1 MPQPYMNP
9 YYFQNN
15 QGYQQ
20 QYNAMQPYQDRLMQ
34 MQQQYAQQ
42 PPYQQMQ
49 SQVMQTQIPLNGKM
63 VDGIDVVKAFDT
75 PLDGSIVYFPS
86 TTGDCIYT
94 KQIQADGTSRI
105 NTYKINNEP
114 EAKTENSTAP
124 QFDMAAMAGYL
135 GQFKQEVVQEVTE
148 KVSGNMVDMFNEIKG
163 MLPTVATKGGTQK

>member
-1 MPQPYMNP
+1 MQPFPTWQNYGYTGQQYAYPQSQIQAYQDRML
-9 YYFQNN
+9 QA
-15 QGYQQ
+15 QQ
-20 QYNAMQPYQDRLMQ
+20 QYNPYQQ
-34 MQQQYAQQ
+34 M
-42 PPYQQMQ
+42 QMQ
-49 SQVMQTQIPLNGKM
+49 SQVMQNQIPLNGKM

-114 EAKTENSTAP
+114 EAKAENPTAP

-135 GQFKQEVVQEVTE
+135 GQFKQEVVQEVTD

-163 MLPTVATKGGTQK
+163 MLPIATTKGGTTK